1 VKKNR
6 STLKD
11 YFKKGAIPT
20 EANFADLID
29 SMLNQDEDNVSK
41 LPNDPL
47 RVTATGADEA
57 LLNFYRVEQNEEKLT
72 WQVKQKPGG
81 TPGLS
86 IGDETGSRLFIES
99 GTGKVGVG
107 TSTPNAKLD
116 ILSEARSGTHPA
128 AIKGLYVT
136 GSLGPD
142 NTGIEFRHS
151 NGTQGIGFGY
161 NTIYATGSVT
171 DQDLGLKPRG
181 TGKVVV
187 TGPLKVTGATIQV
200 DGNQKI
206 FFSDTDTTNN
216 LKIQL
221 WSGYGLGINGSTL
234 FYAAN
239 GQHSWR
245 DSNGT
250 SERMLLTTGA
260 DGGLTVRG
268 TGVSS
273 FAGSLGIS
281 TSDVG
286 SFKLSVNGD
295 LRANRYVVQDSVDGG
310 ATKGIWMWNSSDS
323 NWGIYMSSAGA
334 KKSLAGNVATGGDG
348 FSSHSIRVRTYSDQ
362 SNGFIYE
369 NHNEQLNFSVRA
381 SNGNGYFR
389 GSLSLGNSDIY
400 FTKTDHDHSGF
411 GNTNGYA
418 AIENAKDYDALMIL
432 GRAHTGGI
440 RTVKLWDYLE
450 VNGEFVVN
458 AGSRTLKM
466 QGDGNLVIYGGGKA
480 LWATGTNS
488 SDARLKKDI
497 RPIENALQ
505 KLLSIKGVGFSWV
518 DELMG
523 KGPDIGI
530 LAQDVETVFPELVSS
545 LDQKY
550 KSVKYL
556 GLIPVLIEAIREM
569 ENHVLDLQTQ
579 IQVLKGIE

>member
-1 VKKNR
+1 MKKNR

-20 EANFADLID
+20 EANYADLID
-29 SMLNQDEDNVSK
+29 SMLNQEEDNLNK

-47 RVTATGADEA
+47 RVIATGTEEA
-57 LLNFYRVEQNEEKLT
+57 LFNFYPAEQSQEKPT

-81 TPGLS
+81 KPGLS
-86 IGDETGSRLFIES
+86 IEDETGSRLFIES
-99 GTGKVGVG
+99 GTGKVGLG
-107 TSTPNAKLD
+107 TSVPNAKLD
-116 ILSEARSGTHPA
+116 ILSEARSGTHPT
-128 AIKGLYVT
+128 AIMGLYVT
-136 GSLGPD
+136 GPLGPD
-142 NTGIEFRHS
+142 NTGVEFRHS

-161 NTIYATGSVT
+161 NTIYATGSAI

-181 TGKVVV
+181 AGKVVIA
-187 TGPLKVTGATIQV
+187 GPLKVTGATIQV

-206 FFSDTDTTNN
+206 FFSDTDATNN

-221 WSGYGLGINGSTL
+221 WSGYGLGINGGTL

-245 DSNGT
+245 DNNGT
-250 SERMLLTTGA
+250 NERMLLTTGA

-268 TGVSS
+268 TGPSS
-273 FAGSLGIS
+273 FAGSLGIGATAPVAKLEVVGTANINNGTGYAVKNGFMAS
-281 TSDVG
+281 GSLTIGSITQNYGGGSNWTANTAGLLLETQNNTEIAVHDSGTRVTSLMYYEG
-286 SFKLSVNGD
+286 ES
-295 LRANRYVVQDSVDGG
+295 ANRITIGRDMG
-310 ATKGIWMWNSSDS
+310 
-323 NWGIYMSSAGA
+323 WGTTT
-334 KKSLAGNVATGGDG
+334 LC
-348 FSSHSIRVRTYSDQ
+348 
-362 SNGFIYE
+362 
-369 NHNEQLNFSVRA
+369 
-381 SNGNGYFR
+381 
-389 GSLSLGNSDIY
+389 LGNSDLY

-411 GNTNGYA
+411 GNTDGYA
-418 AIENAKDYDALMIL
+418 AIENAKNYDALMIL

-450 VNGEFVVN
+450 VNGEFAVN
-458 AGSRTLKM
+458 AGKRTLKM
-466 QGDGNLVIYGGGKA
+466 QGDGNLVIYSGSKA
-480 LWATGTNS
+480 LWATGTNP

-497 RPIENALQ
+497 RPIENALG

-545 LDQKY
+545 VDQKY

-569 ENHVLDLQTQ
+569 ENHVLNLQTQ
-579 IQVLKGIE
+579 IQTLKGIG